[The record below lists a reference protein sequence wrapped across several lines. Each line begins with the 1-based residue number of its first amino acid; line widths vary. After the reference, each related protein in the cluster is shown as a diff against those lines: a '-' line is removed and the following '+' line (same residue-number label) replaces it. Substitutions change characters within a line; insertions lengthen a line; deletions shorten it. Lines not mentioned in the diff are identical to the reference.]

1 MSAAAAEKKLIFG
14 IDVGTTETRIMHTQL
29 NPQRMLRPLISS
41 FTIDQTT
48 AFPTTIGYE
57 NDWNRNVVWGPKT
70 GASGYTV
77 YPWLK
82 LHLYSPNHPIL
93 QELSRSNI
101 PTLPNRI
108 TPEKALS
115 DFLKPLY
122 QAIQEWI
129 NDKWGK
135 SPKPPAEFYFARPAC
150 WTDESQ
156 QKMAQAV
163 RNAGFGGNAPDKVF
177 FVDEAEAVA
186 LYFADR
192 QGYEMPEDGRI
203 LICDIGGGTTKDVD
217 AFEIRGT
224 GANPL
229 YVSLKC
235 SSGADSGGAAMDAA
249 IAKRLETQL
258 ARKLGVSK
266 PLTKAQLE
274 YISLVKYDFEG
285 KGNIPVVLDEESGIV
300 ISQAE
305 FKECLQDI
313 IDGIIRLIYQH
324 LDASNKIQKLIS
336 VSFLSSKPFLPCAD
350 RSLNQYVFLVGGPSR
365 MPYLRNQI
373 EQGIPDTTQLM
384 ALKDVED

>member
-14 IDVGTTETRIMHTQL
+14 IDIGTTETRIMHTES

-93 QELSRSNI
+93 QELKRTNI

-129 NDKWGK
+129 NDKWEK
-135 SPKPPAEFYFARPAC
+135 
-150 WTDESQ
+150 D
-156 QKMAQAV
+156 
-163 RNAGFGGNAPDKVF
+163 AGFGANTPDKVF
-177 FVDEAEAVA
+177 FVDEAEAVT
-186 LYFADR
+186 LYFADC
-192 QGYEMPEDGRI
+192 QGYKTPEDGCI
-203 LICDIGGGTTKDVD
+203 LICDVGGGTIKDVD
-217 AFEIRGT
+217 VFEIRGT
-224 GANPL
+224 GVNPL
-229 YVSLKC
+229 YVSLKS
-235 SSGADSGGAAMDAA
+235 SSGADSGGAAMDAV
-249 IAKRLETQL
+249 IAKCLENQL
-258 ARKLGVSK
+258 ACKLGVLK
-266 PLTKAQLE
+266 LFIKAQLE

-285 KGNIPVVLDEESGIV
+285 NGNIPVVLDEESGIV

-305 FKECLQDI
+305 FKACLQGI
-313 IDGIIRLIYQH
+313 IDGIICPIYQY
-324 LDASNKIQKLIS
+324 LDALNRIQKLIS
-336 VSFLSSKPFLPCAD
+336 VSFLLSKPFILCAD
-350 RSLNQYVFLVGGPSR
+350 RSLKQYVLLVGGPS
-365 MPYLRNQI
+365 
-373 EQGIPDTTQLM
+373 IPDTTQLM
-384 ALKDVED
+384 ALKDVEN